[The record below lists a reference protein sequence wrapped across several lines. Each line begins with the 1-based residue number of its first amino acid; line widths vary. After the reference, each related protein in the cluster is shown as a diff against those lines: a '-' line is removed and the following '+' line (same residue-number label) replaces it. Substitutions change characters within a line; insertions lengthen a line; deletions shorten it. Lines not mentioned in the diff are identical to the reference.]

1 MPFRQDQYS
10 YKNTES
16 KKEKKSD
23 IPKSNT
29 TIIRKK
35 S

>member
-1 MPFRQDQYS
+1 MPFRQDQYA
-10 YKNTES
+10 YKDTES

-23 IPKSNT
+23 ISKSNT